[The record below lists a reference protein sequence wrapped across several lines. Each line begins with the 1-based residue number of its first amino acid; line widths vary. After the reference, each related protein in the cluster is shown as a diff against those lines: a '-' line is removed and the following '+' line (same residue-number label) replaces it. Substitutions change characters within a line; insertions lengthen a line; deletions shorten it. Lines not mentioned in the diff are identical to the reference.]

1 MNTEEINDVVRC
13 YVKAGEIAY
22 RVKKN
27 ARRLVKPGVRII
39 EIAESIEREI
49 KELGGL
55 PAFPVNISVNE
66 VAAHRTP
73 YIDDAEVIPEASAVK
88 VDIGVHVNGYIAD
101 TAVTVVLDD
110 KLIPLAE
117 AAHNALM
124 KALKAVKPGAKFRE
138 IGKIIEN
145 TARKAG
151 FKVIKNLSG
160 HSLGHYLIHGGEVI
174 PNYNDPFVLGRFRT
188 GKAYAIEPFVTTGKG
203 VVKEAKGKIQ
213 IYSLRRVKGKPLS
226 ESEHKVL
233 SEIIRRFKT
242 LPFCERWL
250 VDVGSASNLR
260 ASLTSLA
267 RKGYLNQYPV
277 LVEAGG
283 GLVTQFE
290 ETILITHDGDVI
302 VTTNPEIHL

>member
-1 MNTEEINDVVRC
+1 MNTEEINDVIRC

-27 ARRLVKPGVRII
+27 ARRLVKPGVKIV

-49 KELGGL
+49 KELGGF
-55 PAFPVNISVNE
+55 PAFPVNISINE

-73 YIDDAEVIPEASAVK
+73 YIDDVEVIPDASAVK

-117 AAHNALM
+117 AAQNALM

-160 HSLGHYLIHGGEVI
+160 HSLGHYLIHSGEVI

-188 GKAYAIEPFVTTGKG
+188 DRAYAIEPFVTTGKG
-203 VVKEAKGKIQ
+203 MVKEAKGKIQ

-226 ESEHKVL
+226 EPEHKVL

-250 VDVGSASNLR
+250 VDVGPVSNLR

-277 LVEAGG
+277 LVAVGR

-290 ETILITHDGDVI
+290 ETILITRDGDVI

>member
-1 MNTEEINDVVRC
+1 MNTEEPSNIVE
-13 YVKAGEIAY
+13 YYIKAGEIAY
-22 RVKKN
+22 RVKKS
-27 ARRLVKPGVRII
+27 ASRLVKPGVKIL
-39 EIAESIEREI
+39 EVAESIERKI
-49 KELGGL
+49 RELGGL
-55 PAFPVNISVNE
+55 PAFPVNISINE

-73 YIDDAEVIPEASAVK
+73 YINDTEVIPDASAVK

-117 AAHNALM
+117 AARNALM
-124 KALKAVKPGAKFRE
+124 KALKVIGPGVKFRD
-138 IGKIIEN
+138 IGKTIET

-160 HSLGHYLIHGGEVI
+160 HSLGHYLIHSGEVI
-174 PNYNDPFVLGRFRT
+174 PNYNDPFILGRFRA
-188 GKAYAIEPFVTTGKG
+188 GGAYAIEPFITTGKG
-203 VVKEAKGKIQ
+203 MVKEVKGKVQ
-213 IYSLRRVKGKPLS
+213 IYSLKRTKGKPLN
-226 ESEHKVL
+226 ESEHKIL
-233 SEIIRRFKT
+233 SEIIQRFKT

-250 VDVGSASNLR
+250 ADVGSTLDLR

-267 RKGYLNQYPV
+267 HKGYLNQYPV
-277 LVEAGG
+277 LVEIGG

-290 ETILITHDGDVI
+290 ETILITNDGAVI

>member
-1 MNTEEINDVVRC
+1 MNTEEINNVVKY

-27 ARRLVKPGVRII
+27 VRKLVKPRVKIV

-49 KELGGL
+49 KEFGGF
-55 PAFPVNISVNE
+55 PAFPVNISINE

-73 YIDDAEVIPEASAVK
+73 YIDDAEVVPDASAVK

-124 KALKAVKPGAKFRE
+124 KALKAVKPGARFRE
-138 IGKIIEN
+138 VGKVVEN
-145 TARKAG
+145 TVRKVG

-160 HSLGHYLIHGGEVI
+160 HSLGRYLIHGGEVI
-174 PNYNDPFVLGRFRT
+174 PNYNDPFVLGRFRA
-188 GKAYAIEPFVTTGKG
+188 GKAYAIEPFVTTGRG
-203 VVKEAKGKIQ
+203 MVKEAKGKIQ
-213 IYSLRRVKGKPLS
+213 IYSLRRVKGKPLN
-226 ESEHKVL
+226 ELEHKVL

-250 VDVGSASNLR
+250 ADVGPVPNLR

-277 LVEAGG
+277 LVEVGE
-283 GLVTQFE
+283 GLVAQFE